1 MKRHTTAKRVSLK
14 EQGSPLWYTRHKQE
28 ITANSI
34 PFLSMTL
41 IVSRDS
47 VNYGSEKI
55 VAEVMSGCGFE
66 STHSCYVRR
75 LRVVLRN
82 VRARYCVKHFLFPW
96 VHFLQTRSDSGR
108 WVVDFFLH
116 TSIKMKFHWS
126 GSTRPFQQESPW
138 RIVEIKGNIYDFPVH
153 VNSIEISAYFKN
165 LLFTKNVNNNFKLF

>member
-14 EQGSPLWYTRHKQE
+14 EQGSRLWYTRHKQE

-82 VRARYCVKHFLFPW
+82 VRARYCFKHFLFPW

-165 LLFTKNVNNNFKLF
+165 LFFTKNVNNFKLF

>member
-82 VRARYCVKHFLFPW
+82 VRARYCFKHFLFP
-96 VHFLQTRSDSGR
+96 
-108 WVVDFFLH
+108 
-116 TSIKMKFHWS
+116 
-126 GSTRPFQQESPW
+126 
-138 RIVEIKGNIYDFPVH
+138 
-153 VNSIEISAYFKN
+153 
-165 LLFTKNVNNNFKLF
+165 

>member
-1 MKRHTTAKRVSLK
+1 MKRHTTVKRVSLK
-14 EQGSPLWYTRHKQE
+14 AQGSPLRYTHHGRK

-34 PFLSMTL
+34 PFFIHDAYCLAWL
-41 IVSRDS
+41 
-47 VNYGSEKI
+47 NYGSEKI

-66 STHSCYVRR
+66 TTHSCYVRR

-82 VRARYCVKHFLFPW
+82 VRARYCFKHFLFPW

-165 LLFTKNVNNNFKLF
+165 LFFTKNVNNFKLF